1 MDIQENPWSV
11 KNIEEFLYFCC
22 PECNEKDRSKEL
34 FLKHALE
41 EHPNSKE
48 CVLNNLDIKNE
59 SLTLEYEE
67 PDTEENN
74 SQFYEDEIVK
84 YEIKEE
90 IDDQN
95 FSDHQNFSDVKNFS
109 DVPSSVQVTNDK
121 SLKSYKCEICEKS
134 YTQIHNLNIHIKVVH
149 EGIVFKKS
157 KVGHFHE
164 KILIDL
170 VEKSQLNNF
179 SKFDPKKNEIWYE
192 ITEKF
197 NELTG
202 NQWDSKTIKKK
213 WENFKYKLSEKKRV
227 DKKLIMRKAKVHENI
242 VVDLVEKSQLNNFS
256 KCSPNRT
263 AIWKEITEQFNKI
276 SGNEWDLD
284 KVKKKW
290 NNYISK
296 VSQNKPKVEK
306 TILEEN
312 SKDSNCD
319 ITEHK
324 CDLCDKIFNKKH
336 YLKAHISNV
345 HGHKNYSCEHCGA
358 RFATKYS
365 LKEHILIVHE
375 GVKEYE
381 CQHCNKKFGHRGNLW
396 FHVKSV
402 HEKQR
407 NDICDN
413 CGKAFCNPQALKGHI
428 RAVHEGIKD
437 FKCEICPRAFQAPKD
452 LSNHILTVHEKVR
465 NHVCHYCSRE
475 FGRKD
480 NLNTHIRAVHEKL
493 KSYVCEN
500 CGQSFGTS
508 SILKRH
514 VKKACKGFKPQNIEF
529 L

>member
-22 PECNEKDRSKEL
+22 PECNLKDRSKEL

-67 PDTEENN
+67 PDNEEHNA
-74 SQFYEDEIVK
+74 QFYEDEIVK

-90 IDDQN
+90 IDN
-95 FSDHQNFSDVKNFS
+95 YNFS

-134 YTQIHNLNIHIKVVH
+134 YTQIHNLNTHIKVIH

-157 KVGHFHE
+157 KVNE

-170 VEKSQLNNF
+170 IEKSQLNNF
-179 SKFDPKKNEIWYE
+179 SKFNPKKTVIWKE
-192 ITEKF
+192 ITKEF
-197 NELTG
+197 NELSG
-202 NQWDSKTIKKK
+202 NQWDLKTVKKK
-213 WENFKYKLSEKKRV
+213 WENFKYKLSEKKHV
-227 DKKLIMRKAKVHENI
+227 DKKIIMKKSKVNENI
-242 VVDLVEKSQLNNFS
+242 VIDLVEKSQLNSFT

-263 AIWKEITEQFNKI
+263 VIWKEITEQFNKI
-276 SGNEWDLD
+276 SGNEWDLN

-290 NNYISK
+290 ENYIYK
-296 VSQNKPKVEK
+296 VSQNKPKEEK
-306 TILEEN
+306 MILED
-312 SKDSNCD
+312 SKASNCD
-319 ITEHK
+319 TIIEHK

-336 YLKAHISNV
+336 YLKNHITNV
-345 HGHKNYSCEHCGA
+345 HGQKNYSCEQCGA

-365 LKEHILIVHE
+365 LKDHILIVHE

-396 FHVKSV
+396 IHVKSV

-413 CGKAFCNPQALKGHI
+413 CGKAFCGPQALRGHI
-428 RAVHEGIKD
+428 KAVHEGIKD
-437 FKCEICPRAFQAPKD
+437 FKCEICQRAFQAPKD
-452 LSNHILTVHEKVR
+452 LNNHILTVHEKVR

-475 FGRKD
+475 FGHKY
-480 NLNTHIRAVHEKL
+480 NLNTHIRTVHEKL

-514 VKKACKGFKPQNIEF
+514 VRKACKGLKTQNVAFI
-529 L
+529 